1 MSAGGAVADRDMSK
15 LAPLFRAAVE
25 LAVVEC
31 NAGGL
36 DCFVYEAYRSQE
48 LQAIYYARGRTVV
61 PPYKP
66 VTNAR
71 SNLYSW
77 HGYSLAVDVVS
88 KAHGWDRP
96 DDWWLAVATI
106 FKRHGCKWGGD
117 WRQRDLPHFQWGRC
131 KPSPSDLAREIL
143 ATKGLEAVWAAVGA
157 V

>member
-1 MSAGGAVADRDMSK
+1 MSK